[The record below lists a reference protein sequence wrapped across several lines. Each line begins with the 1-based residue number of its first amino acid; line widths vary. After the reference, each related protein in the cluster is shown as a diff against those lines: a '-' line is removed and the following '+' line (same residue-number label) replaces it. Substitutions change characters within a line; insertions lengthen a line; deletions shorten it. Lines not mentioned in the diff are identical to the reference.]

1 MEDQKE
7 SIELFKGIQPP
18 HLAFYSQAIRFN
30 LESAIYSVEFVVNAL
45 DEADTEEKL
54 VGATDAILD
63 AIQNMLVHT
72 ANLTKYFWETNKG
85 LHKIHRKRAQNLRKI
100 FNVSDTSA
108 IKDKG
113 LRNHLEHLDENLD
126 KYLWSKPIVGNIYP
140 AYVGP
145 EMSRDAVPYHF
156 FRAFFTDSGT
166 FESLGLRFEIQPI
179 VDELYELYRGSFG
192 ESNI

>member
-1 MEDQKE
+1 
-7 SIELFKGIQPP
+7 
-18 HLAFYSQAIRFN
+18 

-72 ANLTKYFWETNKG
+72 ANLAKYFWETNKG